1 MTIAIRQIRILDG
14 LGHRIERGTL
24 LIEGT
29 RIQAVG
35 PERDV
40 RLPKGAQRID
50 GRGLTV
56 LPGLIDCHVHFCLGA
71 EADVVAAVEE
81 NLRPSPCSKPPSWRA
96 ALSTPGSPLSG
107 MWDSGTM
114 RCSP

>member
-1 MTIAIRQIRILDG
+1 MTIAIRHIRILDG

-71 EADVVAAVEE
+71 EADVVAAVE
-81 NLRPSPCSKPPSWRA
+81 
-96 ALSTPGSPLSG
+96 
-107 MWDSGTM
+107 
-114 RCSP
+114 